1 MVNIYWKVHHSSC
14 SEIWPMHESTT
25 GCFSDFDFTEIPC
38 TLFMAKSLQ
47 PTITSKRTQGLPECI
62 HYFPKGWKTISSS
75 YLECTYLHLQ
85 GGTRRRRII
94 LTTIHKQTSTV
105 NIFFSWNCATKPF
118 CCLVYNR
125 CIDLCCL
132 LRFFYLYNGN
142 LKKYTWEEIQTY
154 GDGNPGNK
162 ILI

>member
-1 MVNIYWKVHHSSC
+1 VTLILQKFLVHFLWLKVC
-14 SEIWPMHESTT
+14 NQLLLLKERKDCLNVYITFQRGGKQYPLPIWSA
-25 GCFSDFDFTEIPC
+25 
-38 TLFMAKSLQ
+38 L
-47 PTITSKRTQGLPECI
+47 
-62 HYFPKGWKTISSS
+62 ISICKVE
-75 YLECTYLHLQ
+75 L
-85 GGTRRRRII
+85 GADGRRII

-142 LKKYTWEEIQTY
+142 LKKY
-154 GDGNPGNK
+154 N
-162 ILI
+162 